1 MGKNEVLK
9 KCVECKK
16 LISKSATTCPKCGS
30 IRPHPLP
37 RLTRLIYLIVVV
49 AVIGLLIYA
58 VFGLLI
64 PNLAIILHS
73 LFG

>member
-1 MGKNEVLK
+1 MSKNEVLK

-30 IRPHPLP
+30 IRPHLLP
-37 RLTRLIYLIVVV
+37 RSTRLIGLTVVV
-49 AVIGLLIYA
+49 AAIGLLIYA
-58 VFGLLI
+58 VFGVLV
-64 PNLAIILHS
+64 PNLAIILHT